1 MDAYFKHKERIHMHM
16 KYPFSLTPCLAL
28 FSLSLLAACGN
39 SAQISEAEQKVIDHT
54 LESLVFVEGGTFTM
68 GHPQVTK
75 TVEVTLDSYSIQ
87 AYEVSYWEFDTF
99 AEATGA
105 RKPSQR
111 SFGKPSRQPENPAWG
126 LTWYDAQNYCHWLG
140 ELTGLPFELPTEAQ
154 WEYAATSRGTSRAFY
169 ATDDGTQDWGRNY
182 RGGPNTPWHPEP
194 SGTYPPNPLGM
205 YDMTGNVAEWVL
217 DWHDKNYY
225 EKSPGVNPQGPAS
238 GTKKLLR
245 GGSVGGTQRYNVLF
259 RRARATEPD
268 DKQGGVRCVVN
279 QPYAINTS
287 VATKVESQ

>member
-1 MDAYFKHKERIHMHM
+1 M
-16 KYPFSLTPCLAL
+16 KRRLLLINSLTSL
-28 FSLSLLAACGN
+28 SLSLLTGCGN
-39 SAQISEAEQKVIDHT
+39 SADINEAEQKVIDHT
-54 LESLVFVEGGTFTM
+54 MESLVFVEGGTFTM

-99 AEATGA
+99 TQATGRPFQNEEA
-105 RKPSQR
+105 MGEPLREPD
-111 SFGKPSRQPENPAWG
+111 NAAWRV
-126 LTWYDAQNYCHWLG
+126 TWFDAQGYCHWLG
-140 ELTGLPFELPTEAQ
+140 ELTGLSFELPTEAQ
-154 WEYAATSRGTSRAFY
+154 WEYAATSRGTRRAFY

-217 DWHDKNYY
+217 DWYDKEYY
-225 EKSPGVNPQGPAS
+225 EKSPGTNPQGPDS
-238 GTKKLLR
+238 GAKKLLR
-245 GGSVGGTQRYNVLF
+245 GGSVAGTQRYNVLF

-279 QPYAINTS
+279 QPNVIAVSSAKKEKENS
-287 VATKVESQ
+287 N

>member
-1 MDAYFKHKERIHMHM
+1 M
-16 KYPFSLTPCLAL
+16 KRTFSLLNTIPILP
-28 FSLSLLAACGN
+28 LSLFVGCSNGADL
-39 SAQISEAEQKVIDHT
+39 SEAEQRVIDHT
-54 LESLVFVEGGTFTM
+54 LDSLVFVEGGTFTM

-217 DWHDKNYY
+217 DWHNKNYY
-225 EKSPGVNPQGPAS
+225 EKSPGVNPQGPVS

-279 QPYAINTS
+279 QPNVIAVSSAEKEKENS
-287 VATKVESQ
+287 N

>member
-1 MDAYFKHKERIHMHM
+1 M
-16 KYPFSLTPCLAL
+16 KRRFLLINPLIAL
-28 FSLSLLAACGN
+28 PLSLLAGCGN

-54 LESLVFVEGGTFTM
+54 LKSLVFVEGGTFTM

-126 LTWYDAQNYCHWLG
+126 LTWFDAQNYCHWLG

-169 ATDDGTQDWGRNY
+169 ATDDGTLDWGRNY

-194 SGTYPPNPLGM
+194 SGTYPPNPLRI

-217 DWHDKNYY
+217 DWHDKDFY
-225 EKSPGVNPQGPAS
+225 EKSPGINPQGPET
-238 GTKKLLR
+238 GTTKIYR
-245 GGSVGGTQRYNVLF
+245 GGSVVGTQRYNVLY
-259 RRARATEPD
+259 RRSPGLKPD

-287 VATKVESQ
+287 VSTKVESQ

>member
-1 MDAYFKHKERIHMHM
+1 
-16 KYPFSLTPCLAL
+16 
-28 FSLSLLAACGN
+28 
-39 SAQISEAEQKVIDHT
+39 
-54 LESLVFVEGGTFTM
+54 
-68 GHPQVTK
+68 
-75 TVEVTLDSYSIQ
+75 
-87 AYEVSYWEFDTF
+87 YWEFDTF

-140 ELTGLPFELPTEAQ
+140 ELTDLPFELPTEAQ

-169 ATDDGTQDWGRNY
+169 ATDDGTLDYGRNY
-182 RGGPNTPWHPEP
+182 PGSESPWHPEP

-225 EKSPGVNPQGPAS
+225 ETSPGINPQGPET
-238 GTKKLLR
+238 GTTKIFR
-245 GGSVGGTQRYNVLF
+245 GGSVVGTQRYNILY
-259 RRARATEPD
+259 RRSPGRKPD
-268 DKQGGVRCVVN
+268 DKQFGVRCVVN
-279 QPYAINTS
+279 QPKVIAFSS
-287 VATKVESQ
+287 VKKEKKNSN

>member
-1 MDAYFKHKERIHMHM
+1 M
-16 KYPFSLTPCLAL
+16 KRPFSLLNTIPILP
-28 FSLSLLAACGN
+28 LSLFVGCSNGADL
-39 SAQISEAEQKVIDHT
+39 SEAEQRVIDHT

-99 AEATGA
+99 TQATGRPFQNEEA
-105 RKPSQR
+105 MGEPLRE
-111 SFGKPSRQPENPAWG
+111 PENAAWRV
-126 LTWYDAQNYCHWLG
+126 TWYDAQGYCHWLG

-169 ATDDGTQDWGRNY
+169 ATDDGAMDRGRNY
-182 RGGPNTPWHPEP
+182 RDTRRNGTPWYPEP

-225 EKSPGVNPQGPAS
+225 EKSPGINPQGPET
-238 GTKKLLR
+238 GTTKIYR
-245 GGSVGGTQRYNVLF
+245 GGSVVGTQRYNVLY
-259 RRARATEPD
+259 RRSPGLKPD

-279 QPYAINTS
+279 QP
-287 VATKVESQ
+287 VAVASAATEVESQ

>member
-1 MDAYFKHKERIHMHM
+1 M
-16 KYPFSLTPCLAL
+16 KYPFLRVPAL
-28 FSLSLLAACGN
+28 VFLPLSLLSGCGN
-39 SAQISEAEQKVIDHT
+39 SDEITEAEQRVIDHT

-68 GHPQVTK
+68 GHPQFTK

-140 ELTGLPFELPTEAQ
+140 DLTGLPFELPTEAQ
-154 WEYAATSRGTSRAFY
+154 WEYAATSRGTSRALY
-169 ATDDGTQDWGRNY
+169 ATDDGTLDWGRNY
-182 RGGPNTPWHPEP
+182 RGGPNTPWHPEA
-194 SGTYPPNPLGM
+194 SGTYPPNPLGL

-225 EKSPGVNPQGPAS
+225 EKSPGINPQGPET
-238 GTKKLLR
+238 GTTKIFR
-245 GGSVGGTQRYNVLF
+245 GGSVVGTQRYNVLY
-259 RRARATEPD
+259 RRSPGRKPG
-268 DKQGGVRCVVN
+268 DKQFGVRCVVN
-279 QPYAINTS
+279 QPNVIAASS
-287 VATKVESQ
+287 VKKKKDNSN

>member
-1 MDAYFKHKERIHMHM
+1 M
-16 KYPFSLTPCLAL
+16 KRHFPLFHTLPIFSLLL
-28 FSLSLLAACGN
+28 LSGCGE
-39 SAQISEAEQKVIDHT
+39 SADISEAEQRVIDHT
-54 LESLVFVEGGTFTM
+54 LKSLVFVEGGTFTM
-68 GHPQVTK
+68 GHPQFTK

-99 AEATGA
+99 AEATGS

-126 LTWYDAQNYCHWLG
+126 LTWYDAQKYCHWLG
-140 ELTGLPFELPTEAQ
+140 ELTDLPFELPTEAQ
-154 WEYAATSRGTSRAFY
+154 WEYAATSRGTSRALY

-194 SGTYPPNPLGM
+194 SGTYPPNPLGVF
-205 YDMTGNVAEWVL
+205 DMTGNVPEWVL

-225 EKSPGVNPQGPAS
+225 EKSPGINPQGPKT
-238 GTKKLLR
+238 GTTKIYR
-245 GGSVGGTQRYNVLF
+245 GGSVGGTQRYNVLY
-259 RRARATEPD
+259 RRSPGLKPD

-279 QPYAINTS
+279 QPQVIAVSS
-287 VATKVESQ
+287 VQKVKEESN